1 LANNS
6 WVGST
11 ANFLK
16 IPSDNTGF
24 SLNPVP
30 SHEQV
35 KQNFKVALFFLWK
48 ILGYLQILVWLIHT
62 KVHDCIKEYQT
73 IPFLTEY
80 LQLFLANCTSPVAI
94 ENITAQ
100 VQDVDFSTAHWAKFT
115 FWQPRKSFFYKA
127 ATRYN
132 YFFFRQKN
140 LMI

>member
-30 SHEQV
+30 SHEQA

-48 ILGYLQILVWLIHT
+48 ILGYLQILVW
-62 KVHDCIKEYQT
+62 
-73 IPFLTEY
+73 
-80 LQLFLANCTSPVAI
+80 
-94 ENITAQ
+94 Q
-100 VQDVDFSTAHWAKFT
+100 VQEGAGLHKRISDPTVF
-115 FWQPRKSFFYKA
+115 
-127 ATRYN
+127 
-132 YFFFRQKN
+132 
-140 LMI
+140 

>member
-16 IPSDNTGF
+16 IPSENTGF

-30 SHEQV
+30 SHEQA

-62 KVHDCIKEYQT
+62 KVQDCIKEYQT
-73 IPFLTEY
+73 LPFFDGIFATVFGQLLFY
-80 LQLFLANCTSPVAI
+80 FLQNEHF
-94 ENITAQ
+94 
-100 VQDVDFSTAHWAKFT
+100 
-115 FWQPRKSFFYKA
+115 
-127 ATRYN
+127 
-132 YFFFRQKN
+132 
-140 LMI
+140 